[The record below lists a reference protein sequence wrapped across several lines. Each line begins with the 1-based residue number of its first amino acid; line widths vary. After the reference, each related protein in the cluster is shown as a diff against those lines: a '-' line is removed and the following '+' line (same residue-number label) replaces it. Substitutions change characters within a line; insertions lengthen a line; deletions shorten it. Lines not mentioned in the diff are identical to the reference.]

1 MLTFYFFLVLFL
13 FQLLYW
19 MKISR
24 ICIND
29 RYLKWAVDLVFYSGF
44 GCYTRLILV
53 GSICFLAWDRLKLF
67 LSKSFSKNNGFT
79 YTVLLFLWLI
89 FTCCFISFERIC
101 IYLSRYDFIKS
112 REWLIPYL
120 FILFFTAFA
129 LPFWFYR
136 GIKPSIKKDKNLII
150 SPLFYDKN
158 SHFSIALPT
167 KNGLLPINNP
177 QRGIYILGG
186 PGSGKTRYILE
197 PILYEM
203 IRKGYCGLVYDYDFE
218 GTPVDPK
225 KSYCLS
231 KFIYNCYLKLPERSK
246 KNISFKTIN
255 FMDLNKSSRINPIDP
270 IYISD
275 RAYLEEYV
283 TVLLKNLNPGGKDDF
298 WYLST
303 KSLLKGIIAYLSNQ
317 AKSCCTLPHVLTLS
331 TKPFGKIL
339 SLIEQDSEA
348 YSYASSI
355 FDAYKG
361 GDKSSGQLIGIIAS
375 FKTSLQPL
383 IDKNLFWVLSKNEI
397 KLNINDNV
405 APTILCIGNFPPA
418 KSAFSPVISL
428 LITIC
433 FKSMYGH
440 NRTKSFVAIDELPT
454 LYIPGLSEVPA
465 TARKYGISTISY
477 IQSNAQL
484 EDTYGSIGAKKIQS
498 TLSNQFMGNC
508 GVESSRYASSIFGKE
523 EHTIKSTSSSETC
536 HSNTQ
541 GHHTTHGENI
551 TIHEQELIKPNEFAS
566 FDVGFFAGKVVE
578 SDSVFFQEQ
587 FKNVS
592 SYDKN
597 FKNELLKDLPDVTKV
612 SNEDIAANQRKIEKE
627 IDLLL
632 EYM

>member
-1 MLTFYFFLVLFL
+1 MLTFYFFLALFL
-13 FQLLYW
+13 FQFIYW
-19 MKISR
+19 LKISC
-24 ICIND
+24 ININD
-29 RYLKWAVDLVFYSGF
+29 RYLKWVVDLVFYSGF
-44 GCYTRLILV
+44 GLYARLILV
-53 GSICFLAWDRLKLF
+53 GSICFLSWDRLKEFILKAF
-67 LSKSFSKNNGFT
+67 DKDKGWKP
-79 YTVLLFLWLI
+79 TVLLFLWLI
-89 FTCCFISFERIC
+89 FTFCFFYFERTC
-101 IYLSRYDFIKS
+101 VYLSSYDFIKS
-112 REWLIPYL
+112 REWLVSYL
-120 FILFFTAFA
+120 FILFFFSFSI
-129 LPFWFYR
+129 PFWFNR
-136 GIKPSIKKDKNLII
+136 GVKPSVKKDKNSINL
-150 SPLFYDKN
+150 PKFYDKK
-158 SHFSIALPT
+158 SPFSIALPT
-167 KNGLLPINNP
+167 KNGVLPINNP

-203 IRKGYCGLVYDYDFE
+203 IRKGYFGLVYDYDFE

-225 KSYCLS
+225 RSYCLS
-231 KFIYNCYLKLPERSK
+231 KFVYNCYLKLPEKDR

-255 FMDLNKSSRINPIDP
+255 FTDLNKSSRINPIDP

-303 KSLLKGIIAYLSNQ
+303 KSLLKGIIVYLSNQ
-317 AKSCCTLPHVLTLS
+317 AKSCCTLPHVLTLV
-331 TKPFGKIL
+331 TKPIDKIL
-339 SLIEQDSEA
+339 GLIEKDSEA

-383 IDKNLFWVLSKNEI
+383 INKNLFWVLSKNEI
-397 KLNINDNV
+397 KLNVNDNSS
-405 APTILCIGNFPPA
+405 PIILCIGNFPPA

-428 LITIC
+428 LITVC

-465 TARKYGISTISY
+465 TARKYGISTISC

-484 EDTYGSIGAKKIQS
+484 EDTYGNIGAKKMQG
-498 TLSNQFMGNC
+498 TLSNQFIGNC

-523 EHTIKSTSSSETC
+523 EHTIKSTSSSLTYQNDTQVP
-536 HSNTQ
+536 NT
-541 GHHTTHGENI
+541 TRGENI
-551 TIHEQELIKPNEFAS
+551 SIHEQELIKPHEFS
-566 FDVGFFAGKVVE
+566 GFDVGFFAGKVVE
-578 SDSVFFQEQ
+578 SDGVFFQEQ

-592 SYDKN
+592 SYDKD
-597 FKNELLKDLPDVTKV
+597 FQNEALKDLPDVTSV
-612 SNEDIAANQRKIEKE
+612 NNEDIIANQMKIEKDIE
-627 IDLLL
+627 LILSSI
-632 EYM
+632 